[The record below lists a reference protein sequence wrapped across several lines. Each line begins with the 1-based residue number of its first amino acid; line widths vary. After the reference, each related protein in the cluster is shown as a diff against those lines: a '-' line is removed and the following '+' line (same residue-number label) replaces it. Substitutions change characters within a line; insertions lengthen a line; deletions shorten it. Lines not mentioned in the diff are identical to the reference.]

1 MNQSLHDRVLEWIE
15 GDPDIEDRETLQRL
29 LESGD
34 EEELH
39 RRFDTPLTFGTAGLR
54 GPEMAGP
61 AGMNRYTVRRA
72 TQGVIAWLD
81 EIGVDAGRGVV
92 VGRDGRNGSDL
103 FNNEVVAVLLGAGV
117 KVYEMPG
124 PLPTPLVAY
133 CVKKLGAAAGIMVT
147 ASHNPPQDNG
157 YKLYSSDGSQI
168 IPPNDEIVERFAND
182 VVRPEL
188 GERTSTHHR
197 WISQDVL
204 DQYRAHFAKRF
215 AVPGGSDLA
224 ITYTPLHGVGGATM
238 MELFAAT
245 GFSSVTPVAVQFE
258 PDGAF
263 PTLPFPNP
271 EEPGA
276 LDLAMARADE
286 VGSSLVIANDPD
298 ADRLGAAVRDDDGWH
313 VLRGDQIGWL
323 LASAMLP
330 TMSDPRDVVA
340 TTIVSSTLLREMA
353 RDAGVT
359 FTMTLTGFKWL
370 ARAAGDGVLRLGYE
384 EALGFA
390 VDPEVA
396 DKDGLSA
403 ALAIAR
409 LADDL
414 RRHDQTL
421 IDRLDEIETRYGV
434 HSIFQL
440 SLRAEGPSG
449 LGAITNALQSLR
461 EEPPTTLGGIAVSD
475 HFDLVN
481 GYEGLGSTD
490 GVLLRLGEA
499 GRVVVRPSG
508 TEPKLKAYIEITSPP
523 SDATSLAE
531 QRRHGAAL
539 VEAVRADLESLLRL

>member
-1 MNQSLHDRVLEWIE
+1 MNQSLRDRVLEWIE

-29 LESGD
+29 LDGAD

-39 RRFDTPLTFGTAGLR
+39 RRFDSPLTFGTAGLR
-54 GPEMAGP
+54 GPVMAGP

-72 TQGVIAWLD
+72 TQGVIAWLG
-81 EIGVDAGRGVV
+81 EIGIDAGRGVV
-92 VGRDGRNGSDL
+92 VGRDGRHGSDS

-117 KVYEMPG
+117 KVYEMPT
-124 PLPTPLVAY
+124 PMPTPLVAY
-133 CVKKLGAAAGIMVT
+133 CVKQLGAAAGIMVT

-168 IPPNDEIVERFAND
+168 VPPNDEIVERFAND
-182 VVRPEL
+182 AATPEL
-188 GERTSTHHR
+188 GERASTHHR
-197 WISQDVL
+197 WISRDLL
-204 DQYRAHFAKRF
+204 DQYRAHFTERF
-215 AVPGGSDLA
+215 GIPGGSDLA
-224 ITYTPLHGVGGATM
+224 VTYTPLHGVGGAIM
-238 MELFAAT
+238 MELFAQA
-245 GFSSVTPVAVQFE
+245 GYSSVTPVAAQFE
-258 PDGAF
+258 PDPSF

-271 EEPGA
+271 DETGA

-286 VGSSLVIANDPD
+286 VNSGLVIANDPD
-298 ADRLGAAVRDDDGWH
+298 ADRLGAAVRDRDGWH

-323 LASAMLP
+323 LASSMLP
-330 TMSDPRDVVA
+330 AMNDPRDVVA
-340 TTIVSSTLLREMA
+340 TTIVSSNLLREMA

-359 FTMTLTGFKWL
+359 FAMTLTGFKWL

-403 ALAIAR
+403 ALALAR

-414 RRHDQTL
+414 RRNDQTL
-421 IDRLDEIETRYGV
+421 VDRLDEIETRFGV

-440 SLRAEGPSG
+440 SLRAAGPVG
-449 LGAITNALQSLR
+449 LSAIAYAVRSLR
-461 EEPPTTLGGIAVSD
+461 ERPPTSLGGLAVSEY
-475 HFDLVN
+475 FDLAN

-490 GVLLRLGEA
+490 GVLLRLGA
-499 GRVVVRPSG
+499 SGRVVVRPSG

-523 SDATSLAE
+523 DSATTLAE
-531 QRRHGAAL
+531 QRAHGAAL
-539 VEAVRADLESLLRL
+539 VEAVRADLESLLNL